1 MTRQKIGIITAIATF
16 SLIVLYALGGFFAV
30 PYLLT
35 HVVPSKVATATH
47 GGKFSLESAAFN
59 PFTFTLTLDNCAFKT
74 PQKGDLLHF
83 DHLTIT
89 VNPIDYLQKGV
100 VVFETIA
107 IDHPHIT
114 LAKDSQG
121 KMNFG
126 WLLKEDNSTQKEE
139 SKPLGVVINTFNLS
153 QGNIH
158 YHDVSEEKNYTQA
171 LQTIAITLHNIG
183 IHEHTHNQGIIRLST
198 TINNGGLLD
207 IQGNLRENLL
217 KGTFTFHS
225 GALSSPFGYVR
236 PKMPIEVRGG
246 IAQCRFDYALDTADL
261 NATQLTH
268 LVVGLHHLTLTPKG
282 EEKKLLSLDTIT
294 LKANTIFPLKK
305 HADVDTVQLHG
316 LDLTAARSKTGV
328 INWVWYLDKI
338 DKAFPSDE
346 NETKVPWTFALHTLD
361 AEDVGIRWD
370 DHAPKR
376 PYYATLEKL
385 ALHAKDLSSDPIIPL
400 TATLTVG
407 KLGIYTAGQTIG
419 GWETLHMEGMTLG
432 QESHTVTLG
441 NVTLQ
446 HPFIA
451 VQRRA
456 NGTLDLHDMLYTAKT
471 PKAKE
476 DNNASSAPW
485 KVALESLFIDKM
497 GLKWSDHAPKTPYA
511 TTLENCSIGIKNI
524 TNDPKLPLTATIKT
538 GKLDLYTLAN
548 HRTIGGWK
556 TLGVEE
562 IHLDLSTH
570 TLTIAKVT
578 LDHLHAFAQ
587 RLKEGTID
595 LQNLLYVSKD
605 TPKSTQPSTPW
616 TYGIGTIT
624 ATQGEIN
631 VDDLVPTTPVAWHLN
646 PLNLTLNHL
655 SNHPNS
661 NVGVTLSTVLN
672 DVTNLTLD
680 STLKLTPRMQGEG
693 DFKLKKFQ
701 VPLIAPYLEPYTY
714 AALNE
719 GNLSMSGHYI
729 FDPKSASVVG
739 KLNLK
744 GWVIRDS
751 RDKTIL
757 LSWDRIGVTPFSYAY
772 PDNQLRIKQLS
783 MMGLYTSILIDHN
796 KTINLST
803 LSKKVKIEDNTTAPK
818 PENNPFGLSIDELTL
833 AQSSA
838 LFSDLSLPL
847 PFKTL
852 THDLEGKI
860 IGISTAQE
868 SDTLVLL
875 KGVIDQYGLADIQG
889 HLNTHAPTQM
899 TDINVSFSNLE
910 LKNYTP
916 YALKFLGYPILNG
929 KLLLN
934 LGYHIDHGQLQSRN
948 NVVIKRIELG
958 KENDKASPFP
968 LKLVVALLE
977 DAKGVIDV
985 DLPVEGNVT
994 DPQFRY
1000 GKALWHALTT
1010 LFTKAATAPFHLL
1023 GSMMGL
1029 SGDPKT
1035 ASKLFFEEGTT
1046 KLLPRTQEKLDKLPA
1061 LLGTRP
1067 QLSLYLHSGVN
1078 TTHDGH
1084 ALSLRHIV
1092 SQIQRKYPKLKT
1104 STQAL
1109 ALPYIEE
1116 FAQKSL
1122 HSQEIFA
1129 LQEQL
1134 KTQYPQESQYHY
1146 YYAQAL
1152 AEKLIPLQ
1160 EITPDEW
1167 KTLATQRTAVI
1178 FQYLQKFPQLNNRV
1192 FVGTEEPAT
1201 FKDTRGVGLR
1211 MELRLPQ

>member
-83 DHLTIT
+83 DHLTIN
-89 VNPIDYLQKGV
+89 VNPIDYLQKGA

-107 IDHPHIT
+107 IHHPHIT

-139 SKPLGVVINTFNLS
+139 SKPLGVVINTLSLS
-153 QGNIH
+153 QGNIQ
-158 YHDVSEEKNYTQA
+158 YHDVSEGKNYTQS
-171 LQTIAITLHNIG
+171 LQTIAITLHNIAIG
-183 IHEHTHNQGIIRLST
+183 DHSHTQGKLDVSMK
-198 TINNGGLLD
+198 INNGGVLELH
-207 IQGNLRENLL
+207 GNLVDTLL
-217 KGTFTFHS
+217 KGTFTFDS

-246 IAQCRFDYALDTADL
+246 IAQCRFDYALNTADL
-261 NATQLTH
+261 NTTQLTH
-268 LVVGLHHLTLTPKG
+268 LVMGVQNLTLNPKG
-282 EEKKLLSLDTIT
+282 ETTPLVRLKTLSLN
-294 LKANTIFPLKK
+294 APSIFPLRK
-305 HADVDTVQLHG
+305 HAQVNAVKLQG
-316 LDLTAARSKTGV
+316 LDLRALRSQTGV
-328 INWVWYLDKI
+328 IDWVWYLDQI
-338 DKAFPSDE
+338 DKAFPSEE
-346 NETKVPWTFALHTLD
+346 NETKVPWKFTLHTLD
-361 AEDVGIRWD
+361 AEDIGVRWD

-407 KLGIYTAGQTIG
+407 KLGIYAAHQTIG
-419 GWETLHMEGMTLG
+419 GWETLRMEGMTLG
-432 QESHTVTLG
+432 QESHTVTVG

-456 NGTLDLHDMLYTAKT
+456 NGTLDLNDMLYTSNIPT
-471 PKAKE
+471 VKE
-476 DNNASSAPW
+476 EHNASRVPW
-485 KVALESLFIDKM
+485 NVALENLSIEKL
-497 GLKWSDHAPKTPYA
+497 GLTWRDHAPKTPYA
-511 TTLENCSIGIKNI
+511 TTLENCSIGVKNI
-524 TNDPKLPLTATIKT
+524 TNDPNVPLTARIKT
-538 GKLDLYTLAN
+538 GTLDLYTLAN
-548 HRTIGGWK
+548 HRKIGGWEN
-556 TLGVEE
+556 LGIEGIILEPARHNV
-562 IHLDLSTH
+562 
-570 TLTIAKVT
+570 TIAHVT
-578 LDHLHAFAQ
+578 LNRLQLFAQ

-595 LQNLLYVSKD
+595 LQNLLYVSQD
-605 TPKSTQPSTPW
+605 TPKPTKPSAAW
-616 TYGIGTIT
+616 TYGIGTIAST
-624 ATQGEIN
+624 HGEVN
-631 VDDLVPTTPVAWHLN
+631 VDDLLPNVPVTWHLN
-646 PLNLTLNHL
+646 PLDFTLKHL
-655 SNHPNS
+655 YSHPNS
-661 NVGVTLSTVLN
+661 TLEATLSTVLN
-672 DVTNLTLD
+672 GVTRLTLD
-680 STLKLTPRMQGEG
+680 SHLKLTPSVQGEG
-693 DFKLKKFQ
+693 DFKLKKLH
-701 VPLIAPYLEPYTY
+701 VPLLAPYLEPSTY
-714 AALNE
+714 ARIDE
-719 GNLSMSGHYI
+719 GNLSVGGHYT
-729 FDPKSASVVG
+729 FAPHKAHVEG

-751 RDKTIL
+751 RDKTVL

-783 MMGLYTSILIDHN
+783 MMGVYTSILIDHN
-796 KTINLST
+796 KTMNLST
-803 LSKKVKIEDNTTAPK
+803 LSKRVKTEENTTASK
-818 PENNPFGLSIDELTL
+818 PVNNPFGLSIDALTL
-833 AQSSA
+833 TQSSA
-838 LFSDLSLPL
+838 MFSDLSLPL

-860 IGISTAQE
+860 IGISTAHE

-899 TDINVSFSNLE
+899 TDMNVSFSNLE

-958 KENDKASPFP
+958 KESNATAPFP

-977 DAKGVIDV
+977 DAQGVINV
-985 DLPVEGNVT
+985 DLPIEGNVT

-1000 GKALWHALTT
+1000 GQAVWQVLTN

-1035 ASKLFFEEGTT
+1035 ASKLFFEEGTA
-1046 KLLPRTQEKLDKLPA
+1046 KLLPRTQEKLDKVPA
-1061 LLGTRP
+1061 LLLKRP
-1067 QLSLYLHSGVN
+1067 QLSLYVHSGVN

-1104 STQAL
+1104 STEAL

-1122 HSQEIFA
+1122 HSKEIFA

-1134 KTQYPQESQYHY
+1134 KAQYPQEAQYHY

-1152 AEKLIPLQ
+1152 TEKLIPLQ

-1178 FQYLQKFPQLNNRV
+1178 FQYLKKFPELNNRV
-1192 FVGTEEPAT
+1192 FVGTEEPAS